1 MSVQNVMTLTYWL
14 MIFIVI
20 VIKLK
25 TVQWVHYLESFLME
39 RHFAKNLKDK
49 NVRFLQRTLVTVKSV
64 KQIISI

>member
-1 MSVQNVMTLTYWL
+1 MSVQNVMTHTCWL

-39 RHFAKNLKDK
+39 RHFVRNSKDK
-49 NVRFLQRTLVTVKSV
+49 NVRFLQKMLVTVKSV